1 MEIVCLEPG
10 QRLNQTQF
18 YRVKESVKGSRRF
31 LVYTCPLCRKKA
43 QFIPADFLKA
53 SQLSDSFGLGL
64 FYQKS
69 FNQKFD
75 PENKNELFFRDFHCS
90 RCFQPV
96 RIVYKKRS
104 GPASGYS
111 LKMVHVLET
120 VPSPFPSREKL
131 MEQLNRLVNLF
142 YSFSFGQHSVS
153 YPYLW
158 LAALILFPSNYDSPN
173 KMARTFFLQRKELDL
188 FLNKNR
194 VSDGAGL
201 SLPVLFHGQFS
212 LWLAMA
218 LRCDKQVAPALA
230 KAKEISGSLAKYGPR
245 ERPEALLDALILAL
259 GNYSIEEM
267 SFKREL
273 MRAQIKKG
281 YLGKSFISSEN
292 FGSLWQ
298 CLFVTIL
305 GTHTSAQYNMSRM
318 NEINRLLSKKNLS
331 LSNKDRELASLF
343 LWFHGGAPEL
353 CVEKFMKVGQA
364 FGLAAVHK
372 KASLADPAVLPDESH
387 PFRKVVSSFVN
398 EFSPVFPFDPAG
410 FLPVALLSTLPW
422 EAEDLAWETM
432 ELYSYL
438 RSYHK
443 FISPS
448 VSFWIATGIVF
459 SFWEQGDFSEIFLFW
474 TLTGL
479 SVLTEL
485 QFREECAD
493 KVSNVPVV

>member
-1 MEIVCLEPG
+1 MEIVCLEPE
-10 QRLNQTQF
+10 QRLNQTQL
-18 YRVKESVKGSRRF
+18 YRVKDSVKGSRRF
-31 LVYTCPLCRKKA
+31 LVYTCPMCRKKVR
-43 QFIPADFLKA
+43 FIPADFLKA
-53 SQLSDSFGLGL
+53 SQASDSFGLGL

-96 RIVYKKRS
+96 RIVYKKGS
-104 GPASGYS
+104 SPASGYS

-120 VPSPFPSREKL
+120 IPSPFPSREKL
-131 MEQLNRLVNLF
+131 MQQLNRLVNLF
-142 YSFSFGQHSVS
+142 YSFSFGQHSVC

-158 LAALILFPSNYDSPN
+158 LAALILFPSDYDSPN
-173 KMARTFFLQRKELDL
+173 KMARTFYFQGKELDL
-188 FLNKNR
+188 FLNENR

-218 LRCDKQVAPALA
+218 LRCDKQMGPALT
-230 KAKEISGSLAKYGPR
+230 KARGILDALAQYGSR
-245 ERPEALLDALILAL
+245 NRPDALFDALILGL
-259 GNYSIEEM
+259 GNHSIEEM

-273 MRAQIKKG
+273 MKAQIKKG

-292 FGSLWQ
+292 FGSLWES
-298 CLFVTIL
+298 LFITIL
-305 GTHTSAQYNMSRM
+305 GTFTGAQYNMSRI
-318 NEINRLLSKKNLS
+318 NEIDRLLSKKNLS

-343 LWFHGGAPEL
+343 LWFHGGASEV
-353 CVEKFMKVGQA
+353 CVERFMKVGQA
-364 FGLAAVHK
+364 FSLAAVHR
-372 KASLADPAVLPDESH
+372 KAFLADPAVLTEESH
-387 PFRKVVSSFVN
+387 PFRKVVSSLVN
-398 EFSPVFPFDPAG
+398 EFSPVFPFDKVS
-410 FLPVALLSTLPW
+410 FLPVALLSALPW
-422 EAEDLAWETM
+422 EAVDLAWETM

-448 VSFWIATGIVF
+448 VSFWMATGLMF
-459 SFWEQGDFSEIFLFW
+459 SSWDQGELSDIFLFW

-479 SVLTEL
+479 STLTEL
-485 QFREECAD
+485 QFREQCDD
-493 KVSNVPVV
+493 KVSLPQI